1 MQSDPF
7 SDLLRLTRARLVGTG
22 GFAVRGTWGFR
33 VAAPRQ
39 IVLAAV
45 AHGSCWLRLEH
56 HAPMRLEHGDVGLLS
71 GRSSIVT
78 ANAPSGPTI
87 DVPLVDKGGRVER
100 MSDTPDCILLAGRI
114 ALDRAN
120 EALLSGVLPPYILVR
135 ASSPRAAGLRA
146 LVEQL
151 LDEQTSALPG
161 SRVASEKIAELL
173 FIQVLRAHVATSDGL
188 PPGWL
193 AAVTDRRVIRAL
205 RLMHDEPGRGWTV
218 DALATAAGMSRT
230 RFAIHFRAVAG
241 VTPLAY
247 LGAWRMRLAQRV
259 LLEEDA
265 PVRVLAE
272 TLGYGSESAFSHAFK
287 RITGLT
293 PRDYR
298 VTARREAGLASLPRT
313 GRANKFSTLP
323 RIRAGAAVP

>member
-1 MQSDPF
+1 
-7 SDLLRLTRARLVGTG
+7 
-22 GFAVRGTWGFR
+22 
-33 VAAPRQ
+33 
-39 IVLAAV
+39 
-45 AHGSCWLRLEH
+45 
-56 HAPMRLEHGDVGLLS
+56 
-71 GRSSIVT
+71 
-78 ANAPSGPTI
+78 
-87 DVPLVDKGGRVER
+87 
-100 MSDTPDCILLAGRI
+100 
-114 ALDRAN
+114 
-120 EALLSGVLPPYILVR
+120 
-135 ASSPRAAGLRA
+135 
-146 LVEQL
+146 
-151 LDEQTSALPG
+151 
-161 SRVASEKIAELL
+161 
-173 FIQVLRAHVATSDGL
+173 
-188 PPGWL
+188 
-193 AAVTDRRVIRAL
+193 
-205 RLMHDEPGRGWTV
+205 MHDEPGRGWTV

-287 RITGLT
+287 RITRLT